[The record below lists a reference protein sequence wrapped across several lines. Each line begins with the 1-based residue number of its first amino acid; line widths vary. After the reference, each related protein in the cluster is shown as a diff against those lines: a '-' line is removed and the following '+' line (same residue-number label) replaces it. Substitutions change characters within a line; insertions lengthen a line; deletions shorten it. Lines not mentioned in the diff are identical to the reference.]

1 MEQSFHRFSLR
12 AQRAMIQAQSEA
24 KQFGSSTLGT
34 EHILLG
40 MLREG
45 RGTGAS
51 ILRQAS
57 VSYERLHRMVA
68 SEADE
73 DHTFVKSSLQYRDET
88 KMVFQDAQSLA
99 TSLNHTQVGTEHLL
113 MAILQN
119 ETSQGVR
126 ILRKMGI
133 DTQDFY
139 QSILEGIRRATG
151 QEMDPEVDG
160 TQSLLERFG
169 EDLTQKAKEG
179 RIDPLVGR
187 EKELQRMLQ
196 VLSRRKKNHPV
207 LIGEPGVGKTAI
219 VEGLA
224 AYLAKEK
231 VPRFSDVRIVTM
243 DVTGMLAGAKY
254 RGDFEERIRGFLQ
267 EAMKD
272 EHVIVFI
279 DELHTLM
286 GAGASE
292 GALDASNILKPLL
305 TRGDLR
311 IIGATTID
319 EYRKH
324 VEKDSAFERRF
335 MPIMVEEPSVEETVE
350 ILEGLR
356 EPYANHHQLGFTDE
370 ALSAAAHLTDRYVN
384 DRFLPDKAV
393 DVLDEAAARLRVA
406 EPNQTNKSLQEE
418 ISQWEAKK
426 EESLKRFEYG
436 AALDAQTHLDKLRQT
451 LQEGGK
457 NGEKT
462 WSRCVDAEDVARI
475 VSELTGIPLQRMD
488 RGEEARLLHLEESL
502 NAEVIGQPRAVEALS
517 KSVKR
522 ARVGLKDPKK
532 PIGSF
537 LFVGPTG
544 VGKTYLA
551 KALARHLFGS
561 EEAMIRL
568 DMSEYMEKHTVSRL
582 VGSPPGYV
590 GHDEGGQLTKQVRNR
605 PYSVVLFDEIEKA
618 HPDVF
623 HILLQ
628 ILDEGHL
635 TDAKGRKVDF
645 KNTVVILT
653 SNVGAT
659 HEGPKGPLGFG
670 GDAKS
675 SQDAEEKRRD
685 EALKH
690 TFRPEFLNRIDEI
703 VHFHAL
709 GKAEVREIVELLLG
723 EIRGRL
729 LEHGMHLELS
739 EEAMDFLANKGYD
752 PAYGAR
758 PLARTLRRE
767 LEDPLTDAIL
777 RKEVPSSG
785 VISVDVEE
793 DHLRFG
799 GVHECQGEK
808 ALV

>member
-24 KQFGSSTLGT
+24 KQLGSSTLGT

-57 VSYERLHRMVA
+57 VSYERLYRMVS
-68 SEADE
+68 SEVE
-73 DHTFVKSSLQYRDET
+73 DQVVEKSSMQYREET
-88 KMVFQDAQSLA
+88 KKVFQTAQNLT
-99 TSLNHTQVGTEHLL
+99 TSLHHTQVGTEHLL
-113 MAILQN
+113 LAILQD

-126 ILRKMGI
+126 FLRKLGI
-133 DTQDFY
+133 EARDFY
-139 QSILEGIRRATG
+139 ESILEGIRRATG
-151 QEMDPEVDG
+151 QEMDQDLDG
-160 TQSLLERFG
+160 AQSFLERFG

-179 RIDPLVGR
+179 SIDPLIGR

-207 LIGEPGVGKTAI
+207 LIGDPGVGKTAI

-231 VPRFSDVRIVTM
+231 VPGFSDVRIVTM

-254 RGDFEERIRGFLQ
+254 RGDFEERIRGFLE

-272 EHVIVFI
+272 DQVIVFI

-305 TRGDLR
+305 TRGHLR
-311 IIGATTID
+311 IIGATTVD

-335 MPIMVEEPSVEETVE
+335 MPIMVEEPSVEETLK

-356 EPYANHHQLGFTDE
+356 ETYADHHQLGFTDE
-370 ALSAAAHLTDRYVN
+370 AIFAAAHLTHRYVN
-384 DRFLPDKAV
+384 DRLLPDKAV

-406 EPNQTNKSLQEE
+406 QPSKGEKSLQEE
-418 ISQWEAKK
+418 ISHWEAQK

-436 AALDAQTHLDKLRQT
+436 AALDAQIHLDKLRQS
-451 LQEGGK
+451 LQEKGED
-457 NGEKT
+457 GEKT
-462 WSRCVDAEDVARI
+462 WTRFVDEEDVASI
-475 VSELTGIPLQRMD
+475 VSELTGIPLKRMD
-488 RGEEARLLHLEESL
+488 RGEEKRLLHLEESL
-502 NAEVIGQPRAVEALS
+502 NGEVIGQQRAVNALA

-590 GHDEGGQLTKQVRNR
+590 GHDEGGQLTKQVRSR

-670 GDAKS
+670 GDEKS
-675 SQDAEEKRRD
+675 SQDGEEKRRD
-685 EALKH
+685 EALRH

-709 GKAEVREIVELLLG
+709 GKEEVRKIVELLLG
-723 EIRGRL
+723 EIRSRL

-739 EEAMDFLANKGYD
+739 EEALDYLAKKGYD

-777 RKEVPSSG
+777 QKEIPSSG
-785 VISVDVEE
+785 VISVKVNE
-793 DHLRFG
+793 DGLRFG
-799 GVHECQGEK
+799 ESHECQGEK